1 MATVLA
7 DQPLVSQAPVSQ
19 AVASKKSAST
29 RSRPSPNV
37 RPRGNVVPV
46 MKKWCFGILGVAA
59 FMTLLFLLD
68 LFLGFPF
75 AGASITLDIFG
86 ILGGAVVG
94 YLAWDTAREIR

>member
-1 MATVLA
+1 MATIIA
-7 DQPLVSQAPVSQ
+7 DPPSVSS
-19 AVASKKSAST
+19 VAQTKTGAST
-29 RSRPSPNV
+29 RSRPKPTA
-37 RPRGNVVPV
+37 RTRGIVVPV
-46 MKKWCFGILGVAA
+46 MKKLCWGVLGVAA

-68 LFLGFPF
+68 LFLGIPF